1 MTDRE
6 KRNPDWQGE
15 PSQKNPPGRVEP
27 GKAEVSRMRA
37 EPNEMDSLP
46 AELDSLERDGFVVLR
61 HALGD
66 PEVET
71 IRRALEPH
79 LERTPMGRNRFEGL
93 RTQRVSI

>member
-1 MTDRE
+1 
-6 KRNPDWQGE
+6 
-15 PSQKNPPGRVEP
+15 
-27 GKAEVSRMRA
+27 
-37 EPNEMDSLP
+37 MD
-46 AELDSLERDGFVVLR
+46 FVVLR